1 MADRFDVCH
10 PITAKWEGGWS
21 NHKADPGGATM
32 YGVTQAVYD
41 RWRKKR
47 GLKTQSV
54 RNITMQEA
62 LIIYKENYWNACGA
76 PGLFPGVDLAV
87 YDAAVNSGVSRA
99 RKWLLASVGSD
110 DDAET
115 VKKICRAR
123 LSFVQMLKTF
133 KHFGK
138 GWLRRIADIE
148 VEGVAMARAAMGKA
162 AGQVK
167 MEARTEAA
175 AAEKAATRDKTT
187 AKATGTTAAASA
199 TAPTVDTSNV
209 TDGSLPIDVTT
220 MDTTSLWIFGTVAVA
235 ALVVT
240 VFLIIRSRAAKER
253 EAAYK
258 ELVAA

>member
-41 RWRKKR
+41 KWRKKR

-76 PGLFPGVDLAV
+76 PDLFPGVDLSV
-87 YDAAVNSGVSRA
+87 YDASVNSGVS
-99 RKWLLASVGSD
+99 
-110 DDAET
+110 
-115 VKKICRAR
+115 
-123 LSFVQMLKTF
+123 
-133 KHFGK
+133 
-138 GWLRRIADIE
+138 
-148 VEGVAMARAAMGKA
+148 
-162 AGQVK
+162 
-167 MEARTEAA
+167 A